1 MVLAGSLG
9 AVLLGRLLDQRGH
22 KTITVAALVVGA
34 ASPLLILWAPTLPVM
49 IAALMLAG
57 FVIMGL
63 LPALIATVLSI
74 VGGCQMIMIGLIMG
88 TGEVVGALGA
98 LLAGVAGE
106 ADLRLSL
113 VVVSIMA
120 LGSAL
125 LASMH
130 SFTSSRHV
138 HTS

>member
-1 MVLAGSLG
+1 MSQGCFLCSW
-9 AVLLGRLLDQRGH
+9 
-22 KTITVAALVVGA
+22 IGA

-74 VGGCQMIMIGLIMG
+74 VCGRQMVMIGLIMG

-98 LLAGVAGE
+98 MLAGVAGE

-120 LGSAL
+120 FGSAL

-130 SFTSSRHV
+130 SLTPSRHA